1 MADLCDYSGF
11 DRVHFV
17 GIGGVSMSALAC
29 IAKLR
34 GCRVTGSDMQ
44 DGPAVEE
51 LRQDGITVHVGH
63 AAENVGDATL
73 VVYTAAV
80 KQDNPELAA
89 ARAAGIPT
97 IERSAFLGYIL
108 SGYAFPIGI
117 SGTHGKTTCTSMI
130 AQALI
135 AADVDPTVLIGGTLP
150 LIGHNFRIG
159 RSDKIVYEA
168 CEYVD
173 SFLHFR
179 SAVTVILNIEED
191 HLDYFKDLADIE
203 KSFTA
208 YANLTLPGGAVV
220 ANGDSEAVRRALA
233 HHKGD
238 IIWFSLKDPACDY
251 FAVPLEGQ
259 GCPRF
264 EVYERGVLR
273 GICRLS
279 IPGLHNV
286 ANALAAIA
294 ACRRINTPYDILL
307 PALSSFGGACRRFEY
322 KGRIG
327 EVTVIDDYAHHP
339 SEIRA
344 TLTAARTLYSG
355 DIWCVFQPHTYSRT
369 KALWNDFAKALTLCD
384 HPILLDIYA
393 AREKPDPAVTSAGL
407 AADIPGA
414 IYCASFDDAKALL
427 FANLMP
433 GDLLIT
439 MGAGNVYR
447 LGEAMVDDK

>member
-1 MADLCDYSGF
+1 MTEMTDFSGF
-11 DRVHFV
+11 KSIHFV

-34 GCRVTGSDMQ
+34 GCAVTGSDMQ
-44 DGPAVEE
+44 DSDAVEE
-51 LRQDGITVHVGH
+51 LRQDGIAVHVGH
-63 AAENVGDATL
+63 AAENIKGAEL

-97 IERSAFLGYIL
+97 VERSAFLGYIL
-108 SGYAFPIGI
+108 SGYAFPIGV

-203 KSFTA
+203 KSFAA
-208 YANLTLPGGAVV
+208 YADLTLPGGAVV
-220 ANGDSEAVRRALA
+220 ANGDSEAVRRALKN
-233 HHKGD
+233 HKGG
-238 IIWFSLKDPACDY
+238 IIWFSLKDPSCDY
-251 FAVPLEGQ
+251 YAVPFKGP

-264 EVYERGVLR
+264 EVYEGGKMQGV
-273 GICRLS
+273 CQLS

-294 ACRRINTPYDILL
+294 ACRRLDIPYGVLL
-307 PALSSFGGACRRFEY
+307 PALASFGGACRRFEY

-327 EVTVIDDYAHHP
+327 DVTVIDDYAHHP
-339 SEIRA
+339 SEIKA
-344 TLTAARTLYSG
+344 TLTAARTVYPG

-369 KALWNDFAKALTLCD
+369 KALWNDFAGALTLCD
-384 HPILLDIYA
+384 HAVLLDIYA

-414 IYCASFDDAKALL
+414 VYCASFDDAKALL
-427 FANLMP
+427 LSKLKP

-447 LGEAMVDDK
+447 LGEDMVEG

>member
-1 MADLCDYSGF
+1 
-11 DRVHFV
+11 
-17 GIGGVSMSALAC
+17 MSALAC

-34 GCRVTGSDMQ
+34 GYRVTGSDMQ
-44 DGPAVEE
+44 DSDAVLE
-51 LRQDGITVHVGH
+51 LRREGIQVFDGH
-63 AAENVGDATL
+63 AAENIGDAQL
-73 VVYTAAV
+73 IVYTAAV
-80 KQDNPELAA
+80 KQDNPELEA

-97 IERSAFLGYIL
+97 VERSAFLGYIL
-108 SGYAFPIGI
+108 TGYDFPIGI

-130 AQALI
+130 AQVLI

-203 KSFTA
+203 KSFAA
-208 YANLTLPGGAVV
+208 YAELTLPGGAVV
-220 ANGDSEAVRRALA
+220 ANGDSETVRRTLA
-233 HHKGD
+233 SHKGD
-238 IIWFSLKDPACDY
+238 IVWFSLKDPGCDY
-251 FAVPLEGQ
+251 YAVPLEGP

-264 EVYERGVLR
+264 EVYERGELQGV
-273 GICRLS
+273 CQLS

-294 ACRRINTPYDILL
+294 ACRRLPISYDILL

-327 EVTVIDDYAHHP
+327 DVTVIDDYAHHP

-344 TLTAARTLYSG
+344 TLTAARSLYKG

-369 KALWNDFAKALTLCD
+369 KALWNDFASALTLCD
-384 HPILLDIYA
+384 HPVLLDIYA
-393 AREKPDPAVTSAGL
+393 AREKPDPAVTSKGL

-414 IYCASFDDAKALL
+414 VYCASFDDAKSMLREKL
-427 FANLMP
+427 KP

-447 LGEAMVDDK
+447 LGESMVDE

>member
-1 MADLCDYSGF
+1 MTQITDFSCF
-11 DRVHFV
+11 DRIHFV

-34 GCRVTGSDMQ
+34 GCQVTGSDMQ
-44 DGPAVEE
+44 DSEAVLE
-51 LRQDGITVHVGH
+51 LRRDGIRVFVGH
-63 AAENVGDATL
+63 AAENIGDAQL
-73 VVYTAAV
+73 IVYTAAV
-80 KQDNPELAA
+80 KQDNPELVA
-89 ARAAGIPT
+89 ARAAGIPSV
-97 IERSAFLGYIL
+97 ERSAFLGYIL
-108 SGYAFPIGI
+108 TGYDFPIGI

-203 KSFTA
+203 KSFAA
-208 YANLTLPGGAVV
+208 YADLTLQGGAVV

-238 IIWFSLKDPACDY
+238 IIWFSLKNPACDY
-251 FAVPLEGQ
+251 YAVPLSEP
-259 GCPRF
+259 GCPKF
-264 EVYERGVLR
+264 EVYEHGKLCGV
-273 GICRLS
+273 CELS

-294 ACRRINTPYDILL
+294 ACRRLHIAYDILL

-327 EVTVIDDYAHHP
+327 DVTVIDDYAHHP

-344 TLTAARTLYSG
+344 TLTAARTLYKG

-369 KALWNDFAKALTLCD
+369 KALWNDFATALTLCD
-384 HPILLDIYA
+384 HPVLLDIYA
-393 AREKPDPAVTSAGL
+393 AREKPDPTVTSQGL

-414 IYCASFDDAKALL
+414 VFCASFDDAKAMLL
-427 FANLMP
+427 EKLKP

-447 LGEAMVDDK
+447 LGEDMVDD